1 MKCLNVG
8 AILYRIFLWKF
19 FKIPFL
25 KLNILRKTCCGIL
38 WQQRYDIRQLIWK
51 WLHSPTWWK
60 LRTVLAVWVCL
71 PGSGSAD
78 VSTSCPVCFRYSS
91 NMASGTTTL
100 AGRGLRLN
108 PKSESRLAS
117 TVASTSEFSLR
128 LLLLADLGLREEH
141 AGWRRVASSTGRT
154 ISNPRIVGH
163 TPAANMN
170 KSLSVFKK
178 GGNFFSSSV
187 RYITILRIISTFILI
202 ENQNNNLFSK

>member
-1 MKCLNVG
+1 MPFYVEFFYGTFLK
-8 AILYRIFLWKF
+8 IFLE
-19 FKIPFL
+19 
-25 KLNILRKTCCGIL
+25 LNILRKTCCGIL

-51 WLHSPTWWK
+51 WLDSPTWWK

-108 PKSESRLAS
+108 PNSESRLAS

-128 LLLLADLGLREEH
+128 LLLLADVGLREEH

-163 TPAANMN
+163 TPAANIN
-170 KSLSVFKK
+170 NSLSVFKK
-178 GGNFFSSSV
+178 GGIFYWFRTLHNSSIYYLHIHSD
-187 RYITILRIISTFILI
+187 RKS
-202 ENQNNNLFSK
+202 E